1 LQFVQEICLNDGQ
14 VVTMKGEAAKVGK
27 TFDAGP
33 RDPEQ
38 IRVAAGVAALGTK
51 DMKMYHL
58 TKQNED
64 YKDAVATGRCRINC
78 CDIDGCTL
86 AVANIYGWTGGQ
98 PGTIEAER
106 TDDLLA
112 IVRKQFSEM
121 PAGPKAIVGDLN
133 GPVKAF
139 PTLLAMIK

>member
-1 LQFVQEICLNDGQ
+1 
-14 VVTMKGEAAKVGK
+14 M
-27 TFDAGP
+27 
-33 RDPEQ
+33 
-38 IRVAAGVAALGTK
+38 
-51 DMKMYHL
+51 
-58 TKQNED
+58 
-64 YKDAVATGRCRINC
+64 ATGRCRINC

-139 PTLLAMIK
+139 PTLLAMIKEEGWTDTGDNATICKGKPGQSTCHTNERSKESRIDYIITNQ